1 MKALIVDDND
11 IARMTLAH
19 LAKQIPHLTIVREY
33 SNAMEAYLHL
43 QSDPVDLLFL
53 DIEMPEMTGI
63 ELTKNLS
70 GRDTIIIFTSSK
82 KEYALEAFELNIA
95 DYLLKPVTPARFL
108 QAVSKAQAVLDSR
121 KENIQVGKDE
131 FLFVRDSNI
140 TRRLK
145 LDDIFYAE
153 AMGDY
158 VKFYTKEKNIC
169 HSRYHESGRR
179 TSPERHFYPCTPL
192 LHYRCRK
199 NRYTSGR
206 RDYDQRK
213 IHSCSRRLQKSAQ
226 YKNECFLKKFTLNFY
241 QPSRLL

>member
-43 QSDPVDLLFL
+43 QNDPVDLLFL

-121 KENIQVGKDE
+121 KENIQMGKDE

-158 VKFYTKEKNIC
+158 VKFYTKEKTFVI
-169 HSRYHESGRR
+169 HGTMKAAE
-179 TSPERHFYPCTPL
+179 ERLPKDTFIRVHRSYIIAVGKIDTLQDGGIMINGKFIPVADA
-192 LHYRCRK
+192 YRK
-199 NRYTSGR
+199 V
-206 RDYDQRK
+206 
-213 IHSCSRRLQKSAQ
+213 
-226 YKNECFLKKFTLNFY
+226 LNTRMNVF
-241 QPSRLL
+241 

>member
-11 IARMTLAH
+11 IARTTLAH
-19 LAKQIPHLTIVREY
+19 LAKQVPNLTIVSEY
-33 SNAMEAYLHL
+33 SNAIEAYNHL
-43 QSDPVDLLFL
+43 QNNEIDLIFL

-70 GRDTIIIFTSSK
+70 GKDIIIIFTSSN

-95 DYLLKPVTPARFL
+95 DYILKPVMPARFL
-108 QAVSKAQAVLDSR
+108 QAVSKAQSILESR
-121 KENIQVGKDE
+121 KEDVKVTKDE

-158 VKFYTKEKNIC
+158 VKFYTREKMFAI
-169 HSRYHESGRR
+169 HGKMKTAE
-179 TSPERHFYPCTPL
+179 ERLPKDHFIRVHRSYIVSVGKIDTLQDGGIMINGKFIPVADA
-192 LHYRCRK
+192 YRK
-199 NRYTSGR
+199 
-206 RDYDQRK
+206 
-213 IHSCSRRLQKSAQ
+213 A
-226 YKNECFLKKFTLNFY
+226 LNTRMNVF
-241 QPSRLL
+241 

>member
-43 QSDPVDLLFL
+43 QNDPVDLLFL

-121 KENIQVGKDE
+121 KENIQMGKDE

-158 VKFYTKEKNIC
+158 VKFYTREKTFVIHGTMKAAEKRLPKDTFIRVHRSYIIAVGKIDTLQDGGIMINGKFI
-169 HSRYHESGRR
+169 
-179 TSPERHFYPCTPL
+179 PVADA
-192 LHYRCRK
+192 YRK
-199 NRYTSGR
+199 V
-206 RDYDQRK
+206 
-213 IHSCSRRLQKSAQ
+213 
-226 YKNECFLKKFTLNFY
+226 LNTRMNVF
-241 QPSRLL
+241 

>member
-11 IARMTLAH
+11 IARTTLAH
-19 LAKQIPHLTIVREY
+19 LAKQIPNLTIVNEY
-33 SNAMEAYLHL
+33 SNAIEAYNHL
-43 QSDPVDLLFL
+43 QNNHIDLIFL

-70 GRDTIIIFTSSK
+70 GKDILIIFTSSN

-95 DYLLKPVTPARFL
+95 DYILKPVMPARFL
-108 QAVSKAQAVLDSR
+108 QAVSKAQSILESR
-121 KENIQVGKDE
+121 KENVEMTNDE

-158 VKFYTKEKNIC
+158 VKFFTKEKMFAI
-169 HSRYHESGRR
+169 HGKMKTAE
-179 TSPERHFYPCTPL
+179 ERLPKDHFIRVHRSYIVSVGKIDTLQDGGIMIDGKFIPVADA
-192 LHYRCRK
+192 YRK
-199 NRYTSGR
+199 
-206 RDYDQRK
+206 
-213 IHSCSRRLQKSAQ
+213 A
-226 YKNECFLKKFTLNFY
+226 LNTRMNVF
-241 QPSRLL
+241 

>member
-11 IARMTLAH
+11 IARTTLAH
-19 LAKQIPHLTIVREY
+19 LAKQVPNLTIINEF
-33 SNAMEAYLHL
+33 SNAIEAYNYL
-43 QSDPVDLLFL
+43 QSNSVDLIFL

-70 GRDTIIIFTSSK
+70 GKDTIIIFTTSN

-95 DYLLKPVTPARFL
+95 DYLLKPVIPARFL
-108 QAVSKAQAVLDSR
+108 QAVSKAQAILDSR
-121 KENIQVGKDE
+121 KEDVEVTKDE

-158 VKFYTKEKNIC
+158 VKFYTREKMFAI
-169 HSRYHESGRR
+169 HGKMKTAE
-179 TSPERHFYPCTPL
+179 ERLPKDHFIRVHRSYIVSVGKIDTLQDGGIMINGKFIPVADA
-192 LHYRCRK
+192 YRK
-199 NRYTSGR
+199 
-206 RDYDQRK
+206 
-213 IHSCSRRLQKSAQ
+213 A
-226 YKNECFLKKFTLNFY
+226 LNTRMNVF
-241 QPSRLL
+241 